1 MNGEL
6 YVENVTRYR
15 IVTFILCIFSLN
27 HRQVTKPYGE
37 VEIELPAFLTSKPE
51 KGDLSGSRLRFFAP
65 GKSAPLKSNLG
76 GLHRPSGN
84 LGEDTNL

>member
-1 MNGEL
+1 
-6 YVENVTRYR
+6 VENVTRYR
-15 IVTFILCIFSLN
+15 IVIFILCIFSLN
-27 HRQVTKPYGE
+27 NRKVPVHVTKPYGE
-37 VEIELPAFLTSKPE
+37 VEVELPAFLTPTPE
-51 KGDLSGSRLRFFAP
+51 KGDLSGSRLRFFSP